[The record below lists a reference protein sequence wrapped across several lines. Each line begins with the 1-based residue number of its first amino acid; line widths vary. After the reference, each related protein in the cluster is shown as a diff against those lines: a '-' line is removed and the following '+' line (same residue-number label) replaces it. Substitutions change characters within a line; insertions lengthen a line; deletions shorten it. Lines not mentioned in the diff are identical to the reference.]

1 MRIFITGA
9 GGAAAV
15 SVWKSLSAA
24 HELFMA
30 DIDPLAAGLYLVPP
44 ERRLIIPRGD
54 TPELVPA
61 LHSIC
66 TERGIAAL
74 LPTVD
79 SELAPVAAERD
90 RFESDGIALPISPVE
105 CLRICRDKQLL
116 IEAVQGKV
124 PVPGNE
130 PLTEAV
136 AARIDAFPRFA
147 KPREGA
153 GSRGVAKINNRA
165 DLDKQPKDGSVMLQE
180 YLPGEEYSVDVYVRR
195 DGRVIAAVPRDR
207 MKIDSGIA
215 VASRTIRVPEVIESA
230 ILTAEIIGIRGCAN
244 VQFKRGADGV
254 FKLLEV
260 NPRFPGTLPLTTAA
274 GIDMPKLMVDE
285 LMGRPVPDKLMPF
298 KELMVVRYWT
308 EHYFEPREWE
318 ELCRQRS
325 SG

>member
-1 MRIFITGA
+1 MRILITGA

-15 SVWKSLSAA
+15 SVWKSLSAE
-24 HELFMA
+24 HELHMA

-44 ERRLIIPRGD
+44 DRHLIIPRGD

-61 LHSIC
+61 LHRAC
-66 TERGIAAL
+66 KERRIEVL

-79 SELAPVAAERD
+79 AELAPVAVARD
-90 RFESDGIALPISPVE
+90 SFESIGVALPLSPVE

-116 IEAVQGKV
+116 MEAVQGKV
-124 PVPGNE
+124 PIPDSE

-136 AARIDAFPRFA
+136 AARVDSFPRFA

-153 GSRGVAKINNRA
+153 GSRGVARIDSRA

-180 YLPGEEYSVDVYVRR
+180 YLPGDEYSVDVYVRR
-195 DGRVIAAVPRDR
+195 DGRVIAAVPRAR

-215 VASRTIRVPEVIESA
+215 VASRTVNVPEVIA
-230 ILTAEIIGIRGCAN
+230 AAVRTAEIIGIRGIAN
-244 VQFKRGADGV
+244 VQFKRAADGV

-260 NPRFPGTLPLTTAA
+260 NPRFPGTLPLTGAA
-274 GIDMPKLMVDE
+274 GVDMPKLMAAE
-285 LMGRPVPDKLMPF
+285 LAGQALPDGLLPF

-308 EHYFEPREWE
+308 EHYLDPREWE
-318 ELCRQRS
+318 ALCPQP
-325 SG
+325 

>member
-1 MRIFITGA
+1 MRILITGA

-15 SVWKSLSAA
+15 SVWKSLASE
-24 HELFMA
+24 HELHMA
-30 DIDPLAAGLYLVPP
+30 DMDPLAAGLYLVPP

-61 LHSIC
+61 LYKAC
-66 TERGIAAL
+66 GERRIEAL

-79 SELAPVAAERD
+79 AELAPVAAAGDSFR
-90 RFESDGIALPISPVE
+90 SIGVALPISPVE

-116 IEAVQGKV
+116 MEAVQGKV
-124 PVPGNE
+124 PIPANE

-136 AARIDAFPRFA
+136 AARVDSFPRFA

-153 GSRGVAKINNRA
+153 GSRGVAKINSRA

-215 VASRTIRVPEVIESA
+215 VASRTLNVPDAMQSA
-230 ILTAEIIGIRGCAN
+230 IRTAEIIGIRGCAN
-244 VQFKRGADGV
+244 VQFKRAADGV

-285 LMGRPVPDKLMPF
+285 LMGRAVPDKLMPF

-308 EHYFEPREWE
+308 EHYFDAREWE
-318 ELCRQRS
+318 ALCRQA
-325 SG
+325 

>member
-1 MRIFITGA
+1 MRILITGA

-15 SVWKSLSAA
+15 SVWKSLSAE
-24 HELFMA
+24 HELYMA
-30 DIDPLAAGLYLVPP
+30 DMDPLAAGLYLVPP

-54 TPELVPA
+54 APELVPA
-61 LHSIC
+61 LHGAC
-66 TERGIAAL
+66 KETGVAAL
-74 LPTVD
+74 VPTVD
-79 SELAPVAAERD
+79 AELVPVAAARER
-90 RFESDGIALPISPVE
+90 FASDGIALPISPVE
-105 CLRICRDKQLL
+105 CLRICRDKQVL

-130 PLTEAV
+130 PLTAAV
-136 AARIDAFPRFA
+136 ASRIDAFPRFA

-165 DLDKQPKDGSVMLQE
+165 ELEKQPKDGSVMLQE

-215 VASRTIRVPEVIESA
+215 VASRTINLPEVIQSA
-230 ILTAEIIGIRGCAN
+230 VCTAEIIGIRGCAN

-260 NPRFPGTLPLTTAA
+260 NPRFPGTLPLTSAA
-274 GIDMPKLMVDE
+274 GVDMPKLMVDE
-285 LMGRPVPDKLMPF
+285 LMGRPVPDTLMPF

-308 EHYFEPREWE
+308 EQYFEPREWE
-318 ELCRQRS
+318 ALCRQPS
-325 SG
+325 PG